1 MWNVPHLTYS
11 KLITVANFFNQN
23 RLYIYIW
30 RDITNINLWISVLYV
45 LFFSLDL
52 VKRKGLILVNLIMCM
67 KLCEKSE
74 EPSSYK
80 LEIFSRVKWF
90 RSCCVTIRNCPSVY
104 EGTGYASTWLNA
116 TKLRVQILYNYSSFI
131 KQENLLIYYL
141 SENCHHHLRRRKF
154 RKFWHFTLPLNYNKI
169 KSNMFKD
176 QRFYAIIKGY
186 YSTGKLLKWQT
197 NFMQYSLDDNDH
209 IWKID

>member
-1 MWNVPHLTYS
+1 MYDGTIKVHKHKSL
-11 KLITVANFFNQN
+11 KICIIRF
-23 RLYIYIW
+23 IH
-30 RDITNINLWISVLYV
+30 
-45 LFFSLDL
+45 FSLDL

-154 RKFWHFTLPLNYNKI
+154 RRFWHFTLPLNYNKI

-186 YSTGKLLKWQT
+186 HSTGKLLKWQT

-209 IWKID
+209 TWKIN